1 MRRRRAICPDLFV
14 REQIYVATDLTMDD
28 PMDHEP
34 EQVFYKIGEL
44 SEMLGVESS
53 VLRFW
58 EKEFSQIRPMK
69 VGPRKR
75 LYRHR
80 DLELFQEI
88 KHLLYQERFTIAGAK
103 KRLDR
108 EDFRQGRLFDD
119 DDKVEALPLFE
130 AGKSSD
136 EKLLDARRVIS
147 ETRRDLMQIRDML
160 AAGSRRP
167 ARKAKTTA
175 AKPKS
180 PRRKKPSQTQDLLD
194 DPKD

>member
-1 MRRRRAICPDLFV
+1 
-14 REQIYVATDLTMDD
+14 
-28 PMDHEP
+28 MDHEP
-34 EQVFYKIGEL
+34 EQVFYKLVEL

-58 EKEFSQIRPMK
+58 EKEFPQIKPMK

-88 KHLLYQERFTIAGAK
+88 KRLLYDERFTIAGAR

-108 EDFRQGRLFDD
+108 DDFRQGRLFDD
-119 DDKVEALPLFE
+119 DDKVDSLPLFE

-136 EKLLDARRVIS
+136 EKLLAARRIID
-147 ETRRDLMQIRDML
+147 ETRRDLIQIRDML
-160 AAGSRRP
+160 TSGRRP
-167 ARKAKTTA
+167 ARKDKTKTTA
-175 AKPKS
+175 VKAKS
-180 PRRKKPSQTQDLLD
+180 PRRKKQSQTQDLLN
-194 DPKD
+194 DPND

>member
-1 MRRRRAICPDLFV
+1 
-14 REQIYVATDLTMDD
+14 
-28 PMDHEP
+28 MDHEP
-34 EQVFYKIGEL
+34 EQVFYKLGEL

-58 EKEFSQIRPMK
+58 EKEFPQIKPMK

-88 KHLLYQERFTIAGAK
+88 KRLLYDERFTIAGAR

-119 DDKVEALPLFE
+119 DDKVDSLPLFE

-136 EKLLDARRVIS
+136 EKLLAARRIID
-147 ETRRDLMQIRDML
+147 ETRRDLIQIRDML
-160 AAGSRRP
+160 TSGRRP
-167 ARKAKTTA
+167 ARKAKTKTTA
-175 AKPKS
+175 VKAKS
-180 PRRKKPSQTQDLLD
+180 PRRKKQSQTQDLLN
-194 DPKD
+194 DPND